1 MGSLFSGIGGL
12 DLGLE
17 WGIKDAETVWQI
29 EQEPFGRSILAK
41 HWPDASREVTDV
53 RKGNAENLARVDL
66 ISGGFP
72 CQDISVAGNQKG
84 FDGEKSSL
92 WYEMSRIIGE
102 LRPRFIVLENVA
114 AIVAPNMR
122 FVMARVLSDIRAHGY
137 NAEWKIISAAQCG
150 APHLRRRFFLIG
162 WLPSDADSNRESIS
176 AIDAETPVM
185 SKIMANADDSTDAPV
200 RGERPNVP
208 RESDRGRDDRSR
220 SGSGSNAKR
229 KKPVRETRR
238 DPRDDVANAESARR
252 ERFQA
257 LSVVVSPR
265 FSKPPRSGSDV
276 ANADSAQRAG
286 AEAVPSVLPQEQSST
301 SSSGEPMADAMRQ
314 RRQGQGQREHASR
327 EKANSE
333 RKASHALYGCET
345 NPWALEP
352 PLGRVVNGLSKRLSR
367 RNRHALRALGN
378 AVVPQCGEL
387 VGRRVQEIRE
397 ILDNE

>member
-1 MGSLFSGIGGL
+1 MFSGIGGL

-17 WGIKDAETVWQI
+17 WGIKNAETVWQI
-29 EQEPFGRSILAK
+29 EMEPFGRSILER

-53 RKGNAENLARVDL
+53 REGNAGNLAPVDL

-92 WYEMSRIIGE
+92 WFEMSRIIGV

-114 AIVAPNMR
+114 AVVSPNMR

-162 WLPSDADSNRESIS
+162 WLPN
-176 AIDAETPVM
+176 V
-185 SKIMANADDSTDAPV
+185 ANGDTTTM
-200 RGERPNVP
+200 RGKRQNVP

-220 SGSGSNAKR
+220 SGDNTKR
-229 KKPVRETRR
+229 EESIYRTGI
-238 DPRDDVANAESARR
+238 DPCDDVANA
-252 ERFQA
+252 
-257 LSVVVSPR
+257 
-265 FSKPPRSGSDV
+265 G
-276 ANADSAQRAG
+276 SAQR
-286 AEAVPSVLPQEQSST
+286 ERSST
-301 SSSGEPMADAMRQ
+301 TAKRMEPKRSRATR
-314 RRQGQGQREHASR
+314 SR
-327 EKANSE
+327 EQIGRADHFNF
-333 RKASHALYGCET
+333 
-345 NPWALEP
+345 EP
-352 PLGRVVNGLSKRLSR
+352 PVGRVVNGLSKRLSR

-378 AVVPQCGEL
+378 AVVPQCAEL